1 MMGYENT
8 CLKNSRAIS
17 SRSRRIPR
25 VPRLDGLMF
34 YLYEDLTLSKIFID
48 YQNTEFDHKC
58 IVIYYLILSPKAPGG
73 APCFGRRTISFL
85 GKFESSVLCILV
97 A

>member
-48 YQNTEFDHKC
+48 YQNAEFDHKC
-58 IVIYYLILSPKAPGG
+58 IVIYLLGPLTQGAGG
-73 APCFGRRTISFL
+73 VGVGVPF
-85 GKFESSVLCILV
+85 KK
-97 A
+97 